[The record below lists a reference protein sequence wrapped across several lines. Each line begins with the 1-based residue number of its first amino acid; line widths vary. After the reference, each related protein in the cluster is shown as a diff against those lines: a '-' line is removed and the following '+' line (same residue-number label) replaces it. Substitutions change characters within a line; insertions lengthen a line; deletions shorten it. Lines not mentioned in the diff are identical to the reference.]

1 MTIVM
6 RQCDIIDQNERIII
20 GEKRLMSAIIYD
32 SKPLAKRMTEE
43 LQGQAAEFHKQH
55 QRPARLAQ
63 IIVGHDGAAEVYSR
77 QLARACRTIGLDC
90 ATLAYPFEMEE
101 QALRTE
107 VAALNN
113 DANTDGVILLLPLPS
128 HIRQRIVTD
137 VLNPEKDVDGLG
149 SRNAGNLL
157 LGFPSFIPST
167 ADVILTVLKHEGIP
181 VAGRNAV
188 VVGRSNIGGKPTALV
203 LMRNDATVTICH
215 SHTQDLASI
224 TRSAD
229 ILVVSIGRPASIT
242 ADMVKPGAVV
252 LDAGINPIN
261 GKVVGDI
268 DFDNVKDVA
277 SFLTPVP
284 GGLGPLTHLML
295 IRHTL
300 LGPQ

>member
-1 MTIVM
+1 
-6 RQCDIIDQNERIII
+6 
-20 GEKRLMSAIIYD
+20 MSAIIYD

-43 LQGQAAEFHKQH
+43 LQGQAAEFHRQH

-90 ATLAYPFEMEE
+90 TTLAYPFEMEE
-101 QALRTE
+101 QALRTK
-107 VAALNN
+107 VATLSN
-113 DANTDGVILLLPLPS
+113 DANTEGVVLLLPLPS

-167 ADVILTVLKHEGIP
+167 ADVILTVLKHEGIA

-252 LDAGINPIN
+252 LDAGINPID

-300 LGPQ
+300 FGPQ